1 MWINSPVCCN
11 SVLKNKQ
18 RSGSGKRSNRRG
30 SRRNAS
36 HNKGT
41 AGDIPRQR
49 KVDIMTLSTRVPSS
63 TPVFTTRCALSPII
77 LVASASA
84 TQSSSINANFNNTD
98 NVANFQTIFDQ
109 YRIVAMRVNIIPQN
123 NAIRLV
129 TNSTTSLVDF
139 YTVIDYD
146 NPTALSNAAAAR
158 DYENCMI
165 QAPGESAMRVFQPR
179 MALAAYAGAF
189 TSYANTQ
196 PLWIDCASPSVQHYG
211 LKYFIPQATAAQTQ
225 LQSWELN
232 AEYFIQFRSVI

>member
-1 MWINSPVCCN
+1 VWTNTPSIVN
-11 SVLKNKQ
+11 SVLKNNQ
-18 RSGSGKRSNRRG
+18 RRRSGVRSKRRG

-36 HNKGT
+36 HKGGT
-41 AGDIPRQR
+41 QGDIPRQR
-49 KVDIMTLSTRVPSS
+49 KVDIMTLSCRVPSS
-63 TPVFTTRCALSPII
+63 TPIFSTRMALPPII
-77 LVASASA
+77 LTAANNA
-84 TQSSSINANFNNTD
+84 TTASSINANFNNTD

-109 YRIVAMRVNIIPQN
+109 YRIVAMRVYITPQN
-123 NAIRLV
+123 NAIGLV

-139 YTVIDYD
+139 YSVIDYD
-146 NPTALSNAAAAR
+146 NPTALSSSSAAR
-158 DYENCMI
+158 DYENCMV
-165 QAPGESAMRVFQPR
+165 QAPGESAMRTFQPR